1 MRVALSG
8 QSGGVMVVVVAG
20 GPDPPVRVAVPPEA
34 VVIAADGGVE
44 LAWKLGLDVDLTVGD
59 LDSAPERLVA
69 SGGQIERHPN
79 VKEASDLELALGAA
93 LRLTPERIVVLG
105 GGGGRLD
112 HLFGALLGVA
122 ADALSA
128 VEVDAQFGAAV
139 VHVIRGARRLVGA
152 PGELISLFAIHGPAE
167 GVVTEG
173 LVYRLRGE
181 TLAPGSSRGLSN
193 RFVDRLAQVRVERGV
208 VLAVRPNGSVA
219 AGSSCR

>member
-1 MRVALSG
+1 
-8 QSGGVMVVVVAG
+8 
-20 GPDPPVRVAVPPEA
+20 
-34 VVIAADGGVE
+34 VIAADGGVE
-44 LAWKLGLDVDLTVGD
+44 LAWRLGLDVDLTVGD
-59 LDSAPERLVA
+59 LDSAPDRLSVR
-69 SGGQIERHPN
+69 GGQIERHPE

-93 LRLTPERIVVLG
+93 LRLKPDRIVVLG

-112 HLFGALLGVA
+112 HLFGALLVLA
-122 ADALSA
+122 ADTLSA

-139 VHVIRGARRLVGA
+139 VHVVRGERRLVGA

-167 GVVTEG
+167 GVVTDG
-173 LVYRLRGE
+173 LVYCMRGE

-193 RFVDRLAQVRVERGV
+193 LFVERRAQVRVERGV